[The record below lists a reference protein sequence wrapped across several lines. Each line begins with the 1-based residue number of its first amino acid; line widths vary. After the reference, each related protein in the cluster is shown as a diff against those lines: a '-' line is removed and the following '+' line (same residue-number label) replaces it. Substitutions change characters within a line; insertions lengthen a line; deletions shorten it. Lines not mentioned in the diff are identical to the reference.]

1 MDKMFL
7 GNGIVKKEAFDLSQ
21 HGFRALAGD
30 VYDVSGI
37 ADGPADFI
45 CKWIIG
51 GQRAFFFKNK
61 RIIKHYKSHPFFQK
75 YLFDEKS
82 QPYLL
87 PAPGLIGNIPACD
100 WFAS

>member
-30 VYDVSGI
+30 VYDVSGT
-37 ADGPADFI
+37 ADGSADFI

-51 GQRAFFFKNK
+51 GQRAFFFKND
-61 RIIKHYKSHPFFQK
+61 RIIKHYKSHPFFQ
-75 YLFDEKS
+75 
-82 QPYLL
+82 
-87 PAPGLIGNIPACD
+87 NICLMKNQSPICRPHPD
-100 WFAS
+100 

>member
-21 HGFRALAGD
+21 HGFCALAGD

-37 ADGPADFI
+37 ADGSVAFN

-51 GQRAFFFKNK
+51 GHRAFFFKNN